1 MPQLLIPAGHRAQS
15 KTGKYGW
22 AGGIGR
28 FESMMSTTALPRKAF
43 TKVPLY
49 LGSIRFWE
57 SLYALPFAYM
67 GMVLAAE
74 GWPRWSTFIWI
85 TVAMAGVRTL
95 AMSANRLIHRKE
107 DAVNPRTA
115 NRHLP
120 QGLLKPREVAV
131 MMVLSLGVF
140 FFAASQ
146 LNGLALALAPVA
158 AAYVVLYSYAKYYT
172 WACNLLLG
180 WALAIAPSGAWIAVT
195 GRLDPEAV
203 LLSFAVATWAGGFDI
218 LYTCSDYEF
227 DKVYGVHSIPRRF
240 GIPAAFQITRVMH
253 FLSASALLALGLW
266 LELNFYYYIGWAIA
280 VSLLLFENA
289 FLKADDL
296 SKLHAPF
303 FKFNSS
309 VSMMHLIFTVLAL
322 VL

>member
-1 MPQLLIPAGHRAQS
+1 MPRRAFS
-15 KTGKYGW
+15 
-22 AGGIGR
+22 
-28 FESMMSTTALPRKAF
+28 
-43 TKVPLY
+43 KVPIY
-49 LGSIRFWE
+49 LGSIRIWE

-67 GMVLAAE
+67 GMFLAAE
-74 GWPRWSTFIWI
+74 GWPTWSTFIWV
-85 TVAMAGVRTL
+85 TVAMAGARTL
-95 AMSANRLIHRKE
+95 AMSANRLIHHKE

-120 QGLLKPREVAV
+120 RGLLKPWEVGL
-131 MMVLSLGVF
+131 MMVVSAAVF

-146 LNGLALALAPVA
+146 INTLALVLAPVA

-172 WACNLLLG
+172 WACNFLLG
-180 WALAIAPSGAWIAVT
+180 WGLAIAPAGAWIAVT

-227 DKVYGVHSIPRRF
+227 DAEYGVHSIPRRF
-240 GIPAAFQITRVMH
+240 GIPAAFNVTRVMH
-253 FLSASALLALGLW
+253 FLSAVSLLALGMW
-266 LELNFYYYIGWAIA
+266 LDLNFFYFIGWAIA
-280 VSLLLFENA
+280 VSLLIFENG
-289 FLKADDL
+289 FLKPEDL

-303 FKFNSS
+303 FKYNSA
-309 VSMMHLIFTVLAL
+309 VSMLHLLFTVLAL